1 MSATASTAQNLSKTS
16 PLLAPAV
23 VAAYAGYRYK
33 SELADGCQKISGA
46 NKLLSSSSSVACESN
61 LPEWPALSISRSS
74 RFRFHQHLHC
84 WSSKE
89 NTMSRLLPAHS
100 SMFGAMEGILDT
112 IPWPPAQRRS
122 IKPLEQCIRMNF
134 LPEWWWRTLACVPYL
149 IALQISDTG
158 YFIQPF
164 IEHFDILGDMIYFVP
179 GAITRLPVW
188 FSMIYCYFAYI
199 RIVKN
204 KDVPHFFRFHLMMG
218 MLLETGLQLLWNTS
232 NFFPLIH
239 YNGMFAMHYWAG
251 VGLAYIVILLQCIRC
266 ALAGGYAHL
275 PMVSDAAYIHTL
287 FNIGGYQRPF

>member
-1 MSATASTAQNLSKTS
+1 MSATATTAQNLSKTS

-23 VAAYAGYRYK
+23 VAAYAAYRYR

-74 RFRFHQHLHC
+74 HVSDFISICIAGLL
-84 WSSKE
+84 K

-100 SMFGAMEGILDT
+100 SMFGVMEGLLDT

-122 IKPLEQCIRMNF
+122 IKPPRAMHKNELFGFRY
-134 LPEWWWRTLACVPYL
+134 PVLAEK
-149 IALQISDTG
+149 

-164 IEHFDILGDMIYFVP
+164 IEHYDVL

-199 RIVKN
+199 GIVKN

-218 MLLETGLQLLWNTS
+218 MLVETGLQLLWNTS

-239 YNGMFAMHYWAG
+239 YNGMFGMHYWAG

-275 PMVSDAAYIHTL
+275 PFASDAACIHTL
-287 FNIGGYQRPF
+287 FNIGE

>member
-1 MSATASTAQNLSKTS
+1 MSATATTAQNLSKTS

-23 VAAYAGYRYK
+23 VAAYAAYRYK

-46 NKLLSSSSSVACESN
+46 NKLLSSSPSVACESN

-100 SMFGAMEGILDT
+100 SMFGAME
-112 IPWPPAQRRS
+112 
-122 IKPLEQCIRMNF
+122 
-134 LPEWWWRTLACVPYL
+134 
-149 IALQISDTG
+149 DTG

-164 IEHFDILGDMIYFVP
+164 IEHYDVLGDLIYFVP

-199 RIVKN
+199 GIVKN

-218 MLLETGLQLLWNTS
+218 MLLETGLQILWNTS

-275 PMVSDAAYIHTL
+275 PMSLQNSRSVNCGNVGSGLTVDVHGRLKVIPGMSRAGIST
-287 FNIGGYQRPF
+287 RS

>member
-1 MSATASTAQNLSKTS
+1 MSATATTAQNLSKTS

-23 VAAYAGYRYK
+23 VAAYAGYRYR

-74 RFRFHQHLHC
+74 RCRFHQHLHC

-89 NTMSRLLPAHS
+89 NTMSRLSPVHS
-100 SMFGAMEGILDT
+100 SMFGAMEGLLDT

-122 IKPLEQCIRMNF
+122 IKPPRAMHKNELFGFRYPVLAEK
-134 LPEWWWRTLACVPYL
+134 PEWWWRTLACVPYL

-164 IEHFDILGDMIYFVP
+164 IEHYDVLGDLIYFVP

-199 RIVKN
+199 GIVKN
-204 KDVPHFFRFHLMMG
+204 KDCGF
-218 MLLETGLQLLWNTS
+218 LWNTS

-239 YNGMFAMHYWAG
+239 YNGMFAMHY
-251 VGLAYIVILLQCIRC
+251 IVILLQCIRC

-275 PMVSDAAYIHTL
+275 PFVSDAAYIHTL

>member
-1 MSATASTAQNLSKTS
+1 MSATATTAQNLSKTS

-23 VAAYAGYRYK
+23 VAAYAAYRYK
-33 SELADGCQKISGA
+33 ISGV

-100 SMFGAMEGILDT
+100 SMFGVMEGILDT

-122 IKPLEQCIRMNF
+122 IKPPRAMHKNELFGFRYPVLAEK
-134 LPEWWWRTLACVPYL
+134 PEWWWRTLACVPYL
-149 IALQISDTG
+149 IALQISDPG

-164 IEHFDILGDMIYFVP
+164 IEHYDVL

-199 RIVKN
+199 GIVKN

-218 MLLETGLQLLWNTS
+218 MLVETGLQLLWNTS

-239 YNGMFAMHYWAG
+239 YNGMFGMHYWAG
-251 VGLAYIVILLQCIRC
+251 VGTCLHCDLVAVHKVCSCRWLCSPPY
-266 ALAGGYAHL
+266 G
-275 PMVSDAAYIHTL
+275 
-287 FNIGGYQRPF
+287 